1 MTLQLEKVTIGVHG
15 RTLIRDLSASIEPG
29 RVLAVMGP
37 SGSGKSSLLAWIA
50 GTLEPPFESRGALR
64 LDGVDVTSRPIQQ
77 RRIGLLFQDDLLFPH
92 LSVVGNLLFA
102 LPAAPRAAFKYA
114 AGDRGARVQAA
125 EAALD
130 EAGLAGFG
138 PRLPGSLSG
147 GQRSRVSLLRALLA
161 APAALLLDEPF
172 AKLDTALREQM
183 RQFTFATLAARRVP
197 ALLVTHDQADVPAG
211 AQTIRLADA

>member
-1 MTLQLEKVTIGVHG
+1 MTLQLESVTISVHG
-15 RTLIRDLSASIEPG
+15 RTLIRGLSANIEPG
-29 RVLAVMGP
+29 GVLAVMGP

-50 GTLEPPFESRGALR
+50 GTLAPPFEARGALR
-64 LDGVDVTSRPIQQ
+64 LDGADLAARPIQQ

-92 LSVVGNLLFA
+92 LSVLGNLLFA
-102 LPAAPRAAFKYA
+102 LP

-125 EAALD
+125 EAALA
-130 EAGLAGFG
+130 EADLAGYG

-172 AKLDTALREQM
+172 SKLDAALRAQM
-183 RQFTFATLAARRVP
+183 REFTFATLAARRVP
-197 ALLVTHDQADVPAG
+197 TVLVTHDEADVPAG
-211 AQTIRLADA
+211 AQRIRLADA